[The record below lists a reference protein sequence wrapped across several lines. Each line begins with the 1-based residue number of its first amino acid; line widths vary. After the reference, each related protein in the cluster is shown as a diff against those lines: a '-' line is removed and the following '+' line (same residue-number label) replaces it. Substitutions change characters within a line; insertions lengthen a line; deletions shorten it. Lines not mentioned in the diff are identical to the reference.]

1 MTPRATSATSFK
13 KDAAKMTFAVGDV
26 VDHKTFGRGKVT
38 KIDGDM
44 LHIYFA
50 KLRET
55 KKLLKDYAP
64 IVKIG
69 S

>member
-1 MTPRATSATSFK
+1 
-13 KDAAKMTFAVGDV
+13 MTFAVGDV
-26 VDHKTFGRGKVT
+26 VDHTRFGRGKVT
-38 KIDGDM
+38 KVDGDM
-44 LHIYFA
+44 LHVYFA

-55 KKLLKDYAP
+55 KKLMKDFAP